1 MRLTVDT
8 RAGLRFEPRT
18 PAPSTR
24 GLPLLGSGA
33 CFTDF
38 DADGRPDL
46 LLLGGVRRA
55 MLYRNTGGRF
65 TDVTSQAGLTLT
77 QDALGCTAGDYDN
90 DGRDDL
96 AIGLADGI
104 AVYRNQGNGTFRDVT
119 TTLGIRAS
127 GISLGVSFVDY
138 DHDGDLDLYVPR
150 MADFALG
157 PNGEF
162 EFPLTGS
169 APSNQVWRNNG
180 NGTFVDATEQVRTR
194 G

>member
-1 MRLTVDT
+1 
-8 RAGLRFEPRT
+8 
-18 PAPSTR
+18 
-24 GLPLLGSGA
+24 
-33 CFTDF
+33 
-38 DADGRPDL
+38 
-46 LLLGGVRRA
+46 

-65 TDVTSQAGLTLT
+65 TDVTSRAGLNLT

-119 TTLGIRAS
+119 TALGIRVS
-127 GISLGVSFVDY
+127 GISLGVSFIDY

-150 MADFALG
+150 MTDFALG
-157 PNGEF
+157 PNGAVRLSF
-162 EFPLTGS
+162 DGGARLRIRCGATTAMAPLS
-169 APSNQVWRNNG
+169 
-180 NGTFVDATEQVRTR
+180 DATEQVGTR